1 MIIGLEVMNVPILV
15 SAEAMHDH
23 MLLIEFD
30 NRVRKTYDV
39 RPLLE
44 KEMFAPLKQ
53 IALFKSVSVE
63 PGGYA
68 VAWGTEIDISEHE
81 LWQHGVEVQ

>member
-1 MIIGLEVMNVPILV
+1 MNVPNVISAKAVNGHTLLV
-15 SAEAMHDH
+15 
-23 MLLIEFD
+23 EFD

-39 RPLLE
+39 RPLLD

-53 IALFKSVSVE
+53 VALFKSVSVE

-68 VAWGTEIDISEHE
+68 VAWGKEIDLSEHE
-81 LWQHGVEVQ
+81 LWQHGVEAG

>member
-1 MIIGLEVMNVPILV
+1 MHSPLVV
-15 SAEAMHDH
+15 SAHALDDH
-23 MLLIEFD
+23 RLMVEFS

-81 LWQHGVEVQ
+81 LWQHGVEAQ